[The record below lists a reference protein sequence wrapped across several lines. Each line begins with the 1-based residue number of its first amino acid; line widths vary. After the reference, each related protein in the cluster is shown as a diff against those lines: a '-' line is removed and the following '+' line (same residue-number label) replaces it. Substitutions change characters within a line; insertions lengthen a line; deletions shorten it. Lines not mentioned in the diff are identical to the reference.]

1 MLTIATLTF
10 LSALACDPGTQ
21 PLPTPELA
29 REPGL
34 VEAEAAEPTD
44 APPTVAPT
52 TVAPTTVAPPTVA
65 PTTVAPPTD
74 APPTD
79 APPTDAPP
87 TDAPPTDAPPT
98 VAQPTDAPPTVAQPN
113 DAPPTDAPPT
123 VAPPTDAAATVPAAP
138 PPGTAVPPTLSPWIP
153 RLLAEV
159 HAGSAVAFGGLQGLV
174 AGGGARLLVGP
185 RNLDVA
191 LGIAVDFDGQSAFVG
206 AGNWSMASTRMRL
219 ETHVGL
225 GELSL
230 FDARL
235 GVTLGSG
242 ARFAQ
247 HTASFTGVRRTVVVT
262 GVTTRAALEAFMP
275 AGPGRFGVTLPLDV
289 TFDLA
294 APVRDFTPVAVGVL
308 LGYRLE
314 L

>member
-79 APPTDAPP
+79 APPT
-87 TDAPPTDAPPT
+87 
-98 VAQPTDAPPTVAQPN
+98 VAQPTDAPPTVAPPT

-225 GELSL
+225 GELSW